1 MSNVATTAKVK
12 ASIEIIHNFST
23 FSTIIFPVILQ
34 NSIILID
41 KYIKYYDWTI
51 SDHILFKLDNH
62 EHGSSK
68 IQYRILIQYNR

>member
-51 SDHILFKLDNH
+51 SLTI
-62 EHGSSK
+62 SSLNWTTMSMDQVK
-68 IQYRILIQYNR
+68 FNTEF